1 MAEGRSSKQ
10 GKSGLEPLAFE
21 GLYVPGW
28 GNGLV
33 PDAPTRRD
41 WDINSEAELRPPP
54 PPASLPLRRPCGRGA
69 PGGGSRLL
77 CPGAD
82 TDTKGI
88 RVHPPPPPRH
98 VGPLEPSS
106 ATPAAPW
113 PWPQSWPGGD
123 SADIQV
129 SIWVNC
135 LGGERARSDGE
146 HSRGKRTPHFSPYP
160 F

>member
-54 PPASLPLRRPCGRGA
+54 PQLLSSGA
-69 PGGGSRLL
+69 GAV
-77 CPGAD
+77 PGAHWEEGPGFCARAQILTPRESGSTPHHHHAMWD
-82 TDTKGI
+82 PWNQA
-88 RVHPPPPPRH
+88 PPPQLPR
-98 VGPLEPSS
+98 GPGLS
-106 ATPAAPW
+106 
-113 PWPQSWPGGD
+113 
-123 SADIQV
+123 
-129 SIWVNC
+129 
-135 LGGERARSDGE
+135 LGPVEIL
-146 HSRGKRTPHFSPYP
+146 RTYRYLFG
-160 F
+160 